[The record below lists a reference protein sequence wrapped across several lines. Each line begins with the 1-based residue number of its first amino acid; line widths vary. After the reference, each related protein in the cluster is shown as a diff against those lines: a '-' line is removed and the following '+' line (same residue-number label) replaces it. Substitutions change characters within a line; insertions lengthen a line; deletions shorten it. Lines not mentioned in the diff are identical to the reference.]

1 MNKEKQRI
9 KIAEA
14 CGWTEI
20 SERCM
25 WGLPPNAIDDGTE
38 DCLRHFP
45 KYESDL
51 NAMHDAKNTL
61 TDTQKRKWGELC
73 VDMTNNFPQHIVLC
87 CKNSVSGENI
97 FTVSNLTA
105 AQESEL
111 FLKTLGLWEE
121 GG

>member
-1 MNKEKQRI
+1 MKEKLQRI

-25 WGLPPNAIDDGTE
+25 WGLPPNATDDGTE

-51 NAMHDAKNTL
+51 NAMHEAEKVL
-61 TDTQKRKWGELC
+61 TDEQRIAYSNYTYDVACKVQLQTKKWSW
-73 VDMTNNFPQHIVLC
+73 I
-87 CKNSVSGENI
+87 S
-97 FTVSNLTA
+97 LTA
-105 AQESEL
+105 AQRAEA
-111 FLKTLGLWEE
+111 FLRTLGLWEE
-121 GG
+121 GE